1 MAVTVLSRQ
10 TTVLDR
16 GAIRL
21 WRVACRAPAE
31 LASSALPSC
40 QRSSL
45 PGLTWGA
52 HQRRRIEN
60 TSQEVVAVRQGDPAG
75 TSDSVFFFS
84 TGGRQVVST
93 EAFGPFNPGDAI
105 ASATLVCG
113 PLVEGLQ
120 LGETIKISK

>member
-1 MAVTVLSRQ
+1 MVK
-10 TTVLDR
+10 
-16 GAIRL
+16 
-21 WRVACRAPAE
+21 PARTHLGGSTE
-31 LASSALPSC
+31 
-40 QRSSL
+40 
-45 PGLTWGA
+45 TEE
-52 HQRRRIEN
+52 RRRIEN
-60 TSQEVVAVRQGDPAG
+60 ASQKLVAVRQGDPAG